1 MQSQIWSRHV
11 NAVGEIGDP
20 LSTAHQVR
28 AGELAVEGRVG
39 HVLTNLHA
47 KMYCLGLVAATVILI
62 PVVVVV
68 NCYGITYSLL
78 FRYGS

>member
-1 MQSQIWSRHV
+1 M
-11 NAVGEIGDP
+11 
-20 LSTAHQVR
+20 R

-68 NCYGITYSLL
+68 VNCYGITYSLL